1 MRNQEERADVKT
13 VAIVQS
19 RMGSSRLP
27 GKVMADI
34 LGKPMLSHVVT
45 RVSRARRIDLV
56 AVATST
62 HASDDPVAEYCAG
75 AGILCFRGSE
85 EDVLDRLYRAADYF
99 RADAVVR
106 LTSDCPLHDPDVI
119 DERVRI
125 LLEEDVDFVTGGL
138 ETTFPDGLDAAAFW
152 MAVLERTWREATLR
166 SDREHVTPYIFR
178 HPDIFRLRIVRLA
191 EDLSHLRWTV
201 DEPRDLEFVR
211 AVYARL
217 GDTDFR
223 MADILDLLRKHP
235 ELNRINA
242 GISRNEGYFKSL
254 EKDGPAGETEA

>member
-1 MRNQEERADVKT
+1 MNV
-13 VAIVQS
+13 VAIIQG

-27 GKVMADI
+27 GKVMGKI
-34 LGKPMLSHVVT
+34 LGKPMLFHVVT

-56 AVATST
+56 TVATS
-62 HASDDPVAEYCAG
+62 ARAFDDPVAEYCAG
-75 AGILCFRGSE
+75 ANIPCFRGSE
-85 EDVLDRLYRAADYF
+85 EDVLDRIYQAANHF
-99 RADAVVR
+99 KADAVVR

-125 LLEEDVDFVTGGL
+125 LLEEGADFVNGGM

-152 MAVLERTWREATLR
+152 MSVLERTWREATLR

-178 HPDIFRLRIVRLA
+178 NPDLFRLHIVRLP

-201 DEPRDLEFVR
+201 DEPQDLEFVR
-211 AVYARL
+211 AVYAHL

-223 MADILDLLRKHP
+223 MADILDLLQKHP

-254 EKDGPAGETEA
+254 EKDGSGKETET

>member
-1 MRNQEERADVKT
+1 MSSREEPADLKT
-13 VAIVQS
+13 VAIIQC

-45 RVSRARRIDLV
+45 RVSRARRLDLV
-56 AVATST
+56 TVATST
-62 HASDDPVAEYCAG
+62 HASDDPVAEYCSG
-75 AGILCFRGSE
+75 AGLPCFRGSE
-85 EDVLDRLYRAADYF
+85 EDVLDRLYRTADHF
-99 RADAVVR
+99 KADVVVR

-119 DERVRI
+119 DERIRI
-125 LLEEDVDFVTGGL
+125 LQDEEVDFVSGGL

-152 MAVLERTWREATLR
+152 MGVLERTWREASLR

-178 HPDIFRLRIVRLA
+178 NPERFRLRIVRLD
-191 EDLSHLRWTV
+191 EDLSYLRWTV

-211 AVYARL
+211 AVYDHL

-223 MADILDLLRKHP
+223 MKDVIDLLQRHP

-254 EKDGPAGETEA
+254 EKDGPGREMGD